1 MNLSS
6 KDPILSWN
14 NKPINIDE
22 KKFID
27 INLYNNLDKEASKVW
42 NNLLIKSDNSAG
54 ISSLLNSKQNKLI
67 NKNGG
72 VKLIYIDPPYLTKKN
87 QLMLNSSSKEIAY
100 KDKYNNSLSE
110 YLSEMYIH
118 LNLIKKILSDD
129 GSVYVHLDYRT
140 SSYIKVIMDEI
151 FGASNLKGY
160 LIWNIDNGAK
170 SRKFWSNQH
179 NDVLVYSKSDKFT
192 FNHQSEML
200 RTNFSDSSLKTHF
213 TKKDK
218 DGRFYRERNIN
229 NKSYKYFADD
239 GKLVGSVWN
248 DIKSMKA
255 NSPIMEEYTSYPTQ
269 KPLSLLNRIISASSS
284 EGEIVMDTFCG
295 SGTSLVVAENLD
307 RKWIGIDFGN
317 QAISICKDRL
327 KQNKFK
333 LI

>member
-1 MNLSS
+1 MNLSFN
-6 KDPILSWN
+6 DPFLSWN
-14 NKPINIDE
+14 NKPTIIDE
-22 KKFID
+22 RKFID
-27 INLYNNLDKEASKVW
+27 KKLVNNLNKEASQTW
-42 NNLLIKSDNSAG
+42 NNLLINSNNSIAVTS
-54 ISSLLNSKQNKLI
+54 ILNSKQNELL

-179 NDVLVYSKSDKFT
+179 NDILVYSKSDKFI
-192 FNHQSEML
+192 FNHQSEIL

-218 DGRFYRERNIN
+218 D
-229 NKSYKYFADD
+229 
-239 GKLVGSVWN
+239 
-248 DIKSMKA
+248 
-255 NSPIMEEYTSYPTQ
+255 
-269 KPLSLLNRIISASSS
+269 
-284 EGEIVMDTFCG
+284 
-295 SGTSLVVAENLD
+295 
-307 RKWIGIDFGN
+307 
-317 QAISICKDRL
+317 
-327 KQNKFK
+327 
-333 LI
+333 